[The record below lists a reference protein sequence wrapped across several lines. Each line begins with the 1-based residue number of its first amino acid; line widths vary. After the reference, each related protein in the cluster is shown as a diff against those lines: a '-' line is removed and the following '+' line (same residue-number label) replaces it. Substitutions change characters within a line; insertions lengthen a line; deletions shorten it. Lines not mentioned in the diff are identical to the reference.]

1 MELHIKIIGG
11 LFILL
16 AILHVFFPKYFN
28 WENELSSLSL
38 MNRQMIRV
46 HLFFIGFGLFL
57 VGLLCLTSSDGLL
70 NTSFGRRVSLGL
82 GIFWAVRLYVQFF
95 VYSRNLW
102 KGKTFETVVHILLSL
117 FWTYISLVFILGYFA
132 G

>member
-16 AILHVFFPKYFN
+16 AVFHVFFPKYFKWKN
-28 WENELSSLSL
+28 DLSSLSL
-38 MNRQMIRV
+38 MNRQMIQV
-46 HLFFIGFGLFL
+46 HLFFIAFGIFL

-70 NTSFGRRVSLGL
+70 DTSIGRRISLGL

-95 VYSRNLW
+95 AYSRKLW
-102 KGKTFETVVHILLSL
+102 KGKPFETMVHILLSF
-117 FWTYISLVFILGYFA
+117 FWTYASLVFILVYLSG
-132 G
+132 